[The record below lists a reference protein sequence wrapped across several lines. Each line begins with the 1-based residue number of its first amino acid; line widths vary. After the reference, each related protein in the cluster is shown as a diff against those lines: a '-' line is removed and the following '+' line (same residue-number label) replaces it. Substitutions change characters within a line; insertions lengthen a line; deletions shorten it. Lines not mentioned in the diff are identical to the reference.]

1 MTSTELIRSLYAYH
15 HWANRRLFDVAAALG
30 DAALARDMGT
40 QWSVPSVKGMFAHL
54 CSADALWLA
63 RWRGASLTRTIT
75 GADFATFAELRPVW
89 DAVEADQQG
98 YVEALT
104 EADLG
109 RIVSYKTPD
118 GVSLSVPLGP
128 SLQHVANHAT
138 HHRSEV
144 ATMIT
149 LISGS
154 PPDTGINTY
163 RTMVRKG

>member
-15 HWANRRLFDVAAALG
+15 RWANRRLFDVAAALG
-30 DAALARDMGT
+30 DAPLTRDMGT

-63 RWRGASLTRTIT
+63 RWRGASPARTIT

-89 DAVEADQQG
+89 DAVETDQQG

-109 RIVSYKTPD
+109 RIVSYKTPE
-118 GVSLSVPLGP
+118 GVPPSLPLGP

-163 RTMVRKG
+163 RVAVVGG

>member
-15 HWANRRLFDVAAALG
+15 RWANRRLFDVAAALG
-30 DAALARDMGT
+30 DAALARDMGAH
-40 QWSVPSVKGMFAHL
+40 WSVPSVKGMFAHL

-63 RWRGASLTRTIT
+63 RWRGGSPTRMIN
-75 GADFATFAELRPVW
+75 GGDFATFAEIRPVW

-109 RIVSYKTPD
+109 RIVSYKTSD
-118 GVSLSVPLGP
+118 GAALSVPLGP

-163 RTMVRKG
+163 RTVVLKG

>member
-15 HWANRRLFDVAAALG
+15 RWANRRLFDVAAAIG

-40 QWSVPSVKGMFAHL
+40 HWSVPNVKGMFAHL

-63 RWRGASLTRTIT
+63 RWRGASPTRMIT
-75 GADFATFAELRPVW
+75 GADLATFAEIRPVW
-89 DAVEADQQG
+89 DAVEADQQA

-104 EADLG
+104 ETDLR

-118 GVSLSVPLGP
+118 GVPLSVPLGP

-144 ATMIT
+144 ATMLT
-149 LISGS
+149 LISSS

-163 RTMVRKG
+163 RTMVLKG

>member
-1 MTSTELIRSLYAYH
+1 MTSTELIGSLYAYH
-15 HWANRRLFDVAAALG
+15 RWANRRLFDVAAALG
-30 DAALARDMGT
+30 DAPLARDMGAH
-40 QWSVPSVKGMFAHL
+40 WSVPNVKGMFAHL
-54 CSADALWLA
+54 CSADSLWLA
-63 RWRGASLTRTIT
+63 RWRGASPTRMIT
-75 GADFATFAELRPVW
+75 GADFATFAEIRPVW
-89 DAVEADQQG
+89 DAVEAEQQV
-98 YVEALT
+98 YIEALT

-118 GVSLSVPLGP
+118 GVALSVPLGP

-163 RTMVRKG
+163 RTMVLKG